1 MLTIRTEVI
10 ENGNKIRAYGHDRS
24 ATIRFAHT
32 QSDER
37 NHGKAVGTL
46 LNKMLN
52 DEQQSKLRH
61 PSGVQRVVETV
72 PIDTNDSQPNPL
84 WRNFYIEV

>member
-1 MLTIRTEVI
+1 MLTIRTEII
-10 ENGNKIRAYGHDRS
+10 EDGTKVRAYGHDRS

-37 NHGKAVGTL
+37 NHGKALGTL

-52 DEQQSKLRH
+52 SEQQAKLRH
-61 PSGVQRVVETV
+61 PSGARRVHESV
-72 PIDTNDSQPNPL
+72 PDMEHNANLFRD
-84 WRNFYIEV
+84 FYVDV